1 MTAATVYLIDDD
13 DAVRDSVAL
22 LLETAGFTVA
32 SFSSAESY
40 LESASPDAAGC
51 LVLDLRM
58 GGMDGIALQC
68 ALAER
73 GSRLPI
79 IFLSAHGDI
88 PTTVRAIK
96 AGAVDF
102 LTKPVDAGQ
111 LIACVR
117 EAMHTCESGTDCP
130 PGNGAHGCFD
140 VLTEREREVVGLALD
155 GRSNKEIARVLGISH
170 RTVEFHRSRVLAKTG
185 ATSLIQLAAGR
196 IMSPMRPKGDG

>member
-1 MTAATVYLIDDD
+1 MTPIVYIVDD
-13 DAVRDSVAL
+13 DADVRTAL
-22 LLETAGFTVA
+22 ARLLGSA
-32 SFSSAESY
+32 SFDAAAF
-40 LESASPDAAGC
+40 ASPQEFLTRFDRSRPSC
-51 LVLDLRM
+51 LVLDLAM
-58 GGMDGIALQC
+58 PGIDGLELQRILETE
-68 ALAER
+68 AKL
-73 GSRLPI
+73 LPVV
-79 IFLSAHGDI
+79 FLTGHGDI
-88 PTTVRAIK
+88 SASVK
-96 AGAVDF
+96 AMKRGAVDF